1 MEASRLDGWEEE
13 WVVLVGVPE
22 KLVGGRVGEYLQ
34 GADNAEANSQKT
46 NNWFVCQCPATTT
59 ATPTPTPSEDDD
71 GINDPLTLTTNMPSA
86 EREESREEWEELPDG
101 RRSIHLAS
109 IGLKSI
115 GLRVDAGESSPGLQ
129 LRHSNAPSKC

>member
-86 EREESREEWEELPDG
+86 EREESREE
-101 RRSIHLAS
+101 RREGGTARWQEIDSLSFDWIE
-109 IGLKSI
+109 IDWI
-115 GLRVDAGESSPGLQ
+115 ES
-129 LRHSNAPSKC
+129 

>member
-59 ATPTPTPSEDDD
+59 ATPTPTPSDDDD

-86 EREESREEWEELPDG
+86 EERRAERRG
-101 RRSIHLAS
+101 RNCQM
-109 IGLKSI
+109 
-115 GLRVDAGESSPGLQ
+115 AGD
-129 LRHSNAPSKC
+129 RFT